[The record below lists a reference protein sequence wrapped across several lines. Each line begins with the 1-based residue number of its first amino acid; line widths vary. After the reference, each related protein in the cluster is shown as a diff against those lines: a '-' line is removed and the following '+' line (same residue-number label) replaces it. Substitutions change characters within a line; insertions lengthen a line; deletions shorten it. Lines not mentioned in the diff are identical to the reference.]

1 MKQEIRAA
9 LNTPENL
16 GALYYLPSREKSTKA
31 RKTILSEKIKKDLL
45 KGTKKTKYRL

>member
-16 GALYYLPSREKSTKA
+16 GALYSLPFRERKPKA
-31 RKTILSEKIKKDLL
+31 KKTILSEKIKKALL